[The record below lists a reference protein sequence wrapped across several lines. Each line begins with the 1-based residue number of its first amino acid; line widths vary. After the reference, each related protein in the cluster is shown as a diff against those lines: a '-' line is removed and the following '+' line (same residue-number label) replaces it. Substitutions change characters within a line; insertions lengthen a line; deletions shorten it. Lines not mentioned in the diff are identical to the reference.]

1 MCIHFFYYISTL
13 CKLCKVLIFGRNQQ
27 TRIIAVADSITSRNH
42 GNAISADT
50 EAVLIRFGNRTGKA
64 QTCQFYII
72 RQHHL
77 IFCGGIGI
85 IGIGHDF
92 RHGNLLGRL
101 IDGIILAEGN
111 SALTAAVDQFLCDIV
126 EEFLT
131 GRRILIEDILFMS
144 AKNIA
149 DRFTVRGTN
158 RLGKVIVFPELIVKL
173 AVLVAF
179 QTDIAL
185 VQGKFDGR
193 ELCGGIHISPV
204 LGNLDLYSG
213 TAVIFIDNG
222 IVADMVGITV
232 DGTFSDA
239 VLDECAVLV
248 IFIQRNAAL
257 TVQIVVFCI
266 IRKFYIVRTVT
277 VLHGIVIGDN
287 GSFALKEIVF
297 LPFEGRHILLCTVG
311 TGFAGNL
318 EIDIGRRIIG
328 GQGFGDSNR
337 HLTVCRCDR
346 RLYRTACNL
355 IAVFIHLDRI
365 IIGIGHAVTVLFGQT
380 FYHTGDNAALIGLVS
395 GYGNNTVTVN
405 DLEHID
411 QLAQSTG
418 IVRILGVCRFNTL

>member
-1 MCIHFFYYISTL
+1 MCIHFFYYIST
-13 CKLCKVLIFGRNQQ
+13 LCKVLIFGRNQQ

-42 GNAISADT
+42 GNAISTDT

-213 TAVIFIDNG
+213 TAVIFIANG
-222 IVADMVGITV
+222 IVADTVGITV

-239 VLDECAVLV
+239 VLDECAILV

-257 TVQIVVFCI
+257 TVQIVIFG
-266 IRKFYIVRTVT
+266 IRKLYIVRTVT

-318 EIDIGRRIIG
+318 EIDIGRRITV

-355 IAVFIHLDRI
+355 IAVFIHLDRM

>member
-42 GNAISADT
+42 GNAISTDT

-222 IVADMVGITV
+222 IVADTVGITV

-257 TVQIVVFCI
+257 TVQIVIFG
-266 IRKFYIVRTVT
+266 IRKLYIVRTVT

-318 EIDIGRRIIG
+318 EIDIGRRITV

-355 IAVFIHLDRI
+355 IAVFIHLDRM